1 MKRSDRGVVT
11 VFVAGITV
19 ALLMVAGLV
28 VDGGYVLAARRE
40 ASNVAESA
48 ARAGAQALDTNAA
61 RNNANATLDPAAAT
75 RAAQAFLVS
84 AGRVGTVTV
93 AGGTVRVEV
102 TIQQRTYLLSIAG
115 TRSITV
121 KGVGEAR
128 PVRGVIMEGS

>member
-1 MKRSDRGVVT
+1 MKRCDRGVVT

-75 RAAQAFLVS
+75 RAAQAFLTS
-84 AGRVGTVTV
+84 ARHTGTVTV

-128 PVRGVIMEGS
+128 PVRGVVMEGS

>member
-1 MKRSDRGVVT
+1 MKRGDRGVVT

-93 AGGTVRVEV
+93 SGGAVRVEV
-102 TIQQRTYLLSIAG
+102 TIEQRTYLLSIAG

-128 PVRGVIMEGS
+128 PVRGVVMEGS